1 VLPTNSCEEPF
12 EKGKEINLC
21 IHPKKIALK
30 RENKVADGNLN
41 RIRGR
46 IVSRTNNSN
55 AFKVTV
61 DIGGMVLHAAI
72 PKGLFD
78 FKIYEN
84 VWVCFAADA
93 PHPLC
98 GRRCTEP
105 KIQRKC
111 FNPNYS

>member
-61 DIGGMVLHAAI
+61 DIGGMVLHAAN
-72 PKGLFD
+72 LF
-78 FKIYEN
+78 
-84 VWVCFAADA
+84 C
-93 PHPLC
+93 P
-98 GRRCTEP
+98 GCTSPIMRQKVQGPDYPE
-105 KIQRKC
+105 KML
-111 FNPNYS
+111 